1 MVGILQWAKALADA
15 PRLRR
20 PQGMGDTYRI
30 ERDVY
35 RRERDVYRRER
46 DVALHERNEILR
58 QRDVQIGQ
66 VNFLTGRLARCQHRA
81 DLSAPAA
88 ATRDRLLLFLHVG
101 KTGGMTLAYIFARN
115 FGLDEFLQV
124 DVAETD
130 ISTLGVWSDVAIRR
144 ALSRLQTHEID
155 KLRAIWGHY
164 FQGVQVCLPKAC
176 SVVTLLR
183 DPVDRIISGAF
194 YSNHYDHQNIAE
206 LEGEF
211 GEHCNVGNDNAMC
224 RVLSGNPA
232 LNPRGEPSETTTE
245 FFARVTTVDFNAA
258 ASNLDGYLV
267 AGTTD
272 RFDETLLVLGR
283 DPRWSLSDL
292 VYTPINVTASRPTQT
307 DISDALRNKI
317 LRWNRYDAMLVDQA
331 RAHLAR
337 RIASYPGDFNRDL
350 SLFRELKTEFQ
361 RGVSDEE
368 LRRIERR
375 TRSALR
381 P

>member
-1 MVGILQWAKALADA
+1 
-15 PRLRR
+15 
-20 PQGMGDTYRI
+20 MGDTYRR

-245 FFARVTTVDFNAA
+245 FFARVTAVDFNAA

-283 DPRWSLSDL
+283 DLRWSLSDL